1 LANKVISWYNS
12 LLGKEVKVEQEYKPY
27 NGPEVRVMAQAPVV
41 RMWFDGEKT
50 LGEIGIIRDWQMD
63 TKALAYRSWQSFTEN
78 DITQD
83 VIKKFI
89 LWVCGGG
96 LKLQSEPLTN
106 ILKEL
111 ISNFDHENFTNT
123 VEARFALFAKSQKTS
138 WSGEQSLNVLC
149 QEAYKN
155 ALIGCDCLVVLRVKN
170 GKLTVQLI
178 DTNQLGT
185 PYNLVLDQN
194 RKVVD
199 GVEIGDRGQIIGF
212 HVKKPNTLGEYEFI
226 KARDSKGR
234 KMAYLVYATK
244 MRIDDVRGVP
254 IITPVLETLKMLDRY
269 KNATVGGA
277 EERQKIALFIEHDK
291 DSTGENPLL
300 DNVKRSLNTTG
311 NNDKHTQD
319 YLQEIQ
325 EIQGQIA
332 ITQQKQAINLTNG
345 STIKSIQSDQEINF
359 KDFFLTNVN
368 IICACIGIPPEI
380 ALSKYDSNFSA
391 SRAAIKDW
399 EHTLNVVRKNFS
411 EQFYQP
417 IYELWLDLMILQGKI
432 DEKNYFNALMNEDD
446 DILGAFRNCRWT
458 GASVPHI
465 DPLKEVQAER
475 LKLGDLGAN
484 IPLTTAEK
492 ATENVNGGE
501 SNSNIEQFLKEI
513 AKIPNP
519 EPKNVANNEK

>member
-1 LANKVISWYNS
+1 
-12 LLGKEVKVEQEYKPY
+12 
-27 NGPEVRVMAQAPVV
+27 
-41 RMWFDGEKT
+41 
-50 LGEIGIIRDWQMD
+50 
-63 TKALAYRSWQSFTEN
+63 
-78 DITQD
+78 
-83 VIKKFI
+83 
-89 LWVCGGG
+89 
-96 LKLQSEPLTN
+96 
-106 ILKEL
+106 
-111 ISNFDHENFTNT
+111 
-123 VEARFALFAKSQKTS
+123 
-138 WSGEQSLNVLC
+138 
-149 QEAYKN
+149 
-155 ALIGCDCLVVLRVKN
+155 
-170 GKLTVQLI
+170 
-178 DTNQLGT
+178 
-185 PYNLVLDQN
+185 LVLDQN

-212 HVKKPNTLGEYEFI
+212 HVKKPNTLGEFEFI